1 MGDHARGNH
10 GARKRSIEVI
20 RGRPFR
26 KLGGLIMFVYTIYDI
41 IGIAIIAL
49 ILFVAIIFGIALLF
63 ARLINWIID
72 KRDKNE

>member
-1 MGDHARGNH
+1 
-10 GARKRSIEVI
+10 
-20 RGRPFR
+20 
-26 KLGGLIMFVYTIYDI
+26 MFVYTIYDI

-72 KRDKNE
+72 KRDKNQ